1 VTQTSSSARP
11 HDDGS
16 AGDVD
21 YSRFA
26 AGYTNF
32 RRPDAR
38 IQSAIDDAL
47 GEAVTVLNVGAGT
60 GAYEPA
66 HRDVTAVEPSASMR
80 AERAAAKPAIDSTAE
95 SLPFADGSFDAGMST
110 MSVHQWPDLEAG
122 LAELRRV
129 ATGPVVI
136 LTADPAHLHEFWLN
150 DYAPEVMETEA
161 RRFPAIDRVAAALG
175 GGSLGGATLGGATLG
190 GATLGGGAHGGAAR
204 AWAIEVRVVEIP
216 LDCTDGFNQAYYG
229 RPEMFLDP
237 GARAAN
243 SAWSFVGAEAEERFV
258 RDLERDLD
266 DGTWDRRHGRLRTQ
280 PTFDGSLRLVISRP
294 S

>member
-1 VTQTSSSARP
+1 VTQTSSGARP

-26 AGYTNF
+26 SGYTNF
-32 RRPDAR
+32 RKPDAR

-47 GEAVTVLNVGAGT
+47 GAAVTVLNVGAGT

-95 SLPFADGSFDAGMST
+95 NLPFADDSFDAGMST

-122 LAELRRV
+122 LTELRRV
-129 ATGPVVI
+129 ARGPVVI
-136 LTADPAHLHEFWLN
+136 LTADPAHLREFWLN
-150 DYAPEVMETEA
+150 DYAPEVMATEA
-161 RRFPAIDRVAAALG
+161 RRFPAIERVAAALG
-175 GGSLGGATLGGATLG
+175 GAV
-190 GATLGGGAHGGAAR
+190 LGGGVG

-229 RPEMFLDP
+229 RPELLLEP

-243 SAWSFVGAEAEERFV
+243 SAWSFVGAEVEERFV
-258 RDLERDLD
+258 RDLTRDLD
-266 DGTWDRRHGRLRTQ
+266 DGTWDQRYGRLRTQ
-280 PTFDGSLRLVISRP
+280 LTFDGSLRLVISRP
-294 S
+294 ADARQHGKRAKKN

>member
-1 VTQTSSSARP
+1 VAQTSSDARP

-26 AGYTNF
+26 SGYANF
-32 RRPDAR
+32 RKPDAR

-66 HRDVTAVEPSASMR
+66 HREVTAVEPSASMR

-95 SLPFADGSFDAGMST
+95 NLPFADDSFDAGMST
-110 MSVHQWPDLEAG
+110 MSVHQWPNLEAG

-129 ATGPVVI
+129 VRGPVVI
-136 LTADPAHLHEFWLN
+136 LTADPAHLREFWLN
-150 DYAPEVMETEA
+150 DYAPEVIATEA
-161 RRFPAIDRVAAALG
+161 RRFPEIDRVVAALG
-175 GGSLGGATLGGATLG
+175 RGARGEH
-190 GATLGGGAHGGAAR
+190 AHGGVVHRDHAHSDER

-229 RPEMFLDP
+229 RPELLLDP

-243 SAWSFVGAEAEERFV
+243 SAWSFVGAEVEERFV
-258 RDLERDLD
+258 RELSRALE
-266 DGTWDRRHGRLRTQ
+266 DGTWDKRYGWLRTR

>member
-1 VTQTSSSARP
+1 VTQTSSGARP

-26 AGYTNF
+26 SGYTNF

-38 IQSAIDDAL
+38 IQFAIDDAL

-80 AERAAAKPAIDSTAE
+80 AERASVKPAIDSTADH
-95 SLPFADGSFDAGMST
+95 LPFADGSFDAGMST

-129 ATGPVVI
+129 VTGPVVI
-136 LTADPAHLHEFWLN
+136 LTADPAHLREFWLN
-150 DYAPEVMETEA
+150 DYAAEVMATEA

-175 GGSLGGATLGGATLG
+175 AAHGQRL
-190 GATLGGGAHGGAAR
+190 HGGAAH
-204 AWAIEVRVVEIP
+204 AWVIEVRVVEIP

-229 RPEMFLDP
+229 RPELFLEP

-243 SAWSFVGAEAEERFV
+243 SAWSFVGVDVEERFV
-258 RDLERDLD
+258 RELSRDLE
-266 DGTWDRRHGRLRTQ
+266 DGTWDRRYGQLRTQ

-294 S
+294 A